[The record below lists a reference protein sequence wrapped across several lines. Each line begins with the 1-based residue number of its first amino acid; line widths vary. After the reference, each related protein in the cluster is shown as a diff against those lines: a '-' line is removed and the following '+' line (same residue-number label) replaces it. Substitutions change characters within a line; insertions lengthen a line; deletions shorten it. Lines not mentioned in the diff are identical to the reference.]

1 MIRQFCQKKNMEH
14 VKEDLSLALMAH
26 LQDSSQWMVPATG
39 ACPHHPHRCPKKIL
53 NPNHHLDDI

>member
-1 MIRQFCQKKNMEH
+1 MER